1 MDQGLMKKF
10 SLARLKAYRYPLA
23 VVLAGLV
30 LMMLPSGRIASP
42 QNAGPEPAAVE
53 SDADR
58 LEQILAQISGVGSV
72 RVLLTEKEG
81 REVIFQQDEDIS
93 QGDNTSSIRRDT
105 MTVEG
110 TERREEGL
118 VRQIIPA
125 VYQGAIVVC
134 QGAEDPVVRLQ
145 ITQAV
150 SRITGLGADRISV
163 LKMK

>member
-1 MDQGLMKKF
+1 MDQGFMKKF
-10 SLARLKAYRYPLA
+10 SLVKLRPYRYPLA
-23 VVLAGLV
+23 VVLAGLL
-30 LMMLPSGRIASP
+30 LMQLPLKRPAPP
-42 QNAGPEPAAVE
+42 QNDRPRIVREE
-53 SDADR
+53 SDASR
-58 LEQILAQISGVGSV
+58 LEQILGQISGVGSV

-93 QGDNTSSIRRDT
+93 QGESGSSVRRDT

-110 TERREEGL
+110 EERREEGL

-134 QGAEDPVVRLQ
+134 QGADDPVVRLQ